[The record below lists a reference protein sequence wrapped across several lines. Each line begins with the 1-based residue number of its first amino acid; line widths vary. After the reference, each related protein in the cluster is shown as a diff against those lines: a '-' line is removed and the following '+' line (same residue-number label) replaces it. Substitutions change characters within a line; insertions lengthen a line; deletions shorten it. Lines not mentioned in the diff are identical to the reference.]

1 MTYVEDASA
10 GIIIVVP
17 KDDALA
23 RERVTPTRAV
33 APWPRPAP
41 RRDLISRLFP
51 RKTRVEA

>member
-17 KDDALA
+17 EGDALA
-23 RERVTPTRAV
+23 RERVLS
-33 APWPRPAP
+33 PRPRERRLRKAP

-51 RKTRVEA
+51 RKSPVEA